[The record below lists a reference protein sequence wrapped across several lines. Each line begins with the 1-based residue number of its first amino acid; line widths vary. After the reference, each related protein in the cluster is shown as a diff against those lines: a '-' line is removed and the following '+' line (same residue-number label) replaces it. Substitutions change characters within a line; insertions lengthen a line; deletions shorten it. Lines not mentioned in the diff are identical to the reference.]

1 MLCSEQYPG
10 LDSFAGASALRPP
23 PSELAI
29 SLILCSMHH
38 LLYLSLE
45 LGPILVLVFVRIL
58 KFFLIASSIVHK
70 KSTHKYLLDKYLLLE
85 FAYLEFLI
93 HLFLP
98 LQNVDHLLQIHPSL
112 IQSNVNQKTV
122 E

>member
-1 MLCSEQYPG
+1 
-10 LDSFAGASALRPP
+10 
-23 PSELAI
+23 
-29 SLILCSMHH
+29 MHH
-38 LLYLSLE
+38 LFYLSLE

-58 KFFLIASSIVHK
+58 KFFLIVSSTVHK
-70 KSTHKYLLDKYLLLE
+70 KSTHKYLLDKYLLPE

-93 HLFLP
+93 HLFFP
-98 LQNVDHLLQIHPSL
+98 LQNVDQLLQVHPTL